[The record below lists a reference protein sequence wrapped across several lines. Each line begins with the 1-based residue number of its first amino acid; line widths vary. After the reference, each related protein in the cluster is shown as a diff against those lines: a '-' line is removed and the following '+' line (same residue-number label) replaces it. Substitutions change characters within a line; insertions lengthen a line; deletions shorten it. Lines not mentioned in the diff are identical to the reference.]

1 MLKALIGKKIG
12 MTQIFNA
19 DGTVTPVT
27 VLEAGPCTV
36 ITKKTVQND
45 GYNAVQLGYGS
56 IKSYKIKKPNLGHFK
71 KNNTDSFKVLKEFRF
86 TEMTNLEDCRLATD
100 SINSGDIL
108 NVGVFD
114 ELKSVCITGIS
125 KGKGFQGVVK
135 RWGFKGGKDTH
146 GSNFH
151 RAPGSIGQSSYP
163 SKVFKG
169 LKLPGHM
176 GSRKITAINLKI
188 VKIDADNN
196 LLFVRGAV
204 PGSNGNIVYIY
215 GANEHGK
222 KEIK

>member
-1 MLKALIGKKIG
+1 MLQALIGKKVG
-12 MTQIFNA
+12 MTQIFNE

-36 ITKKTVQND
+36 ITKKTVQSD
-45 GYNAVQLGYGS
+45 GYDAVQLGYGS

-71 KNNTDSFKVLKEFRF
+71 KNNTDSFKVLKEFK
-86 TEMTNLEDCRLATD
+86 NIAID
-100 SINSGDIL
+100 SINIGDVF
-108 NVGVFD
+108 NVSLFD
-114 ELKSVCITGIS
+114 KLKSVCITGIS

-169 LKLPGHM
+169 LRMPGHM
-176 GSRKITAINLKI
+176 GSHKNTVLNLKI
-188 VKIDADNN
+188 VRIDADSN

-204 PGSNGNIVYIY
+204 PGANGNIVYIY
-215 GANEHGK
+215 GANEFGRK
-222 KEIK
+222 LVK